1 MIKQM
6 IYFIKVTG
14 HENCRNYVFVVV
26 AVLSATGLPS
36 HLRTVPTSSILDETS
51 PNLAYVILNYRRFF
65 TCKIIKI

>member
-1 MIKQM
+1 MIKQT

-14 HENCRNYVFVVV
+14 HENRRNSVFAVV
-26 AVLSATGLPS
+26 AILGATSLPS

-51 PNLAYVILNYRRFF
+51 PNLACIILNYRRFF